1 MLQSKISKLS
11 KLLTNLQFFLT
22 VIILLRQVL
31 SVWIQSS
38 QSQET
43 IRKTFRLKMNHTM
56 FSFVVYLFILYDFL
70 FISSHLNGFQ
80 LCQKTL
86 TECRWPIKKVFYIN
100 SNFTIY
106 CIFTEVK
113 LSILNVGLINKTTL
127 FLCF

>member
-43 IRKTFRLKMNHTM
+43 IRKTFMLKMNHTM

-80 LCQKTL
+80 LCQQTL
-86 TECRWPIKKVFYIN
+86 TECR
-100 SNFTIY
+100 
-106 CIFTEVK
+106 
-113 LSILNVGLINKTTL
+113 
-127 FLCF
+127 